1 MKLKLYRQRILDIC
15 FDLCKNKFLMGII
28 AVGRSAQERQ
38 SFFRCL
44 NNVKIRSKGKN
55 KNLGKIFFETSK
67 SF

>member
-1 MKLKLYRQRILDIC
+1 
-15 FDLCKNKFLMGII
+15 MGII